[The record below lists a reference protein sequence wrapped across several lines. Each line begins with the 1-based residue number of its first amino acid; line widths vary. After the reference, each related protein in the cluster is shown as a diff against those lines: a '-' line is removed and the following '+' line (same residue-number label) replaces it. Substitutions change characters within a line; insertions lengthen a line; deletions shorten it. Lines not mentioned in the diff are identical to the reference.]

1 MAHKK
6 AGGSTQ
12 LGRDSVSKRLGVKL
26 FEGQYAKNGAII
38 IRQRGSKFRP
48 GKGVMQGG
56 DDTIF
61 ASMNGIVHFS
71 RKKIR
76 KFHGHLEAAN
86 FVSVVAETAEA
97 KAAKAERAAA
107 PKKRRKPVIASKKL
121 NKKTR

>member
-48 GKGVMQGG
+48 GPGVMKGG
-56 DDTIF
+56 DDTLF
-61 ASMNGIVHFS
+61 ASMDGIVHFS
-71 RKKIR
+71 NKKIR
-76 KFHGHLEAAN
+76 KFHGHLERAN
-86 FVSVVAETAEA
+86 FVSVVAEAPEAKEAKVA
-97 KAAKAERAAA
+97 KAAVTAQKKVARKAA
-107 PKKRRKPVIASKKL
+107 KKA
-121 NKKTR
+121 